1 MNYRPT
7 ELEEFY
13 NAILV
18 PDVGVHFNIAP
29 SSRILVLRA
38 TVEGRIGGI
47 MRWGLVPGWAKDPGS
62 LPMLHNTRSETV
74 AEKPMFRHAL
84 RKRRC
89 LVPASGFY
97 EWKTVSGQRSKQP
110 FYISFRDGTPMSF
123 AGLWESARMPDGSV
137 LESCTII
144 TTEANAMLAP
154 IHHRMPML
162 LDPSDWNLWLDSKP
176 LEQEQLVELLKPRDI
191 ENLQAWGVSHAVNK
205 ASNDTPTLIEP
216 IA

>member
-1 MNYRPT
+1 MSHRPT

-29 SSRILVLRA
+29 SSNILVLRDTA
-38 TVEGRIGGI
+38 EGRTGGI
-47 MRWGLVPGWAKDPGS
+47 MRWGLVPAWAKDPAS
-62 LPMLHNTRSETV
+62 LPMLHNARSETV

-89 LVPASGFY
+89 LIPATGFY
-97 EWKTVSGQRSKQP
+97 EWKAVPGQRSKQP
-110 FYISFRDGTPMSF
+110 FYISLQDGTPMSF
-123 AGLWESARMPDGSV
+123 AGLWESARMADGSV

-154 IHHRMPML
+154 IHHRMPVL
-162 LDPSDWNLWLDSKP
+162 LGHSAWNLWLDSRP
-176 LEQEQLVELLKPRDI
+176 LEQEQLLELLKPTDT
-191 ENLQAWGVSHAVNK
+191 ENMQVWGVSHAVNK
-205 ASNDTPTLIEP
+205 ASNDSPALIEP